1 MYLIINLQKNKR
13 LVMDT
18 FLAARGWPA
27 KPLDSVQL
35 REYPPLVKA
44 FLFILTSNK
53 TVATVLHPD
62 GSAELMN
69 RIMAR

>member
-1 MYLIINLQKNKR
+1 
-13 LVMDT
+13 MDT

-35 REYPPLVKA
+35 REYPPLKV
-44 FLFILTSNK
+44 FFSHTYTSNK

-69 RIMAR
+69 RLWPDSPMVRQLSCKQ

>member
-1 MYLIINLQKNKR
+1 
-13 LVMDT
+13 MDT

-35 REYPPLVKA
+35 REYPPLRA

-69 RIMAR
+69 RIIKIEGSNL